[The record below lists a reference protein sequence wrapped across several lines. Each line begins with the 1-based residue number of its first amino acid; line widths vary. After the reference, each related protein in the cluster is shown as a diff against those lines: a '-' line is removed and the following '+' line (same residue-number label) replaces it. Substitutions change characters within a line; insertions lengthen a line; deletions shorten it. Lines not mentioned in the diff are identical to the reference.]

1 MSQEVGRV
9 GVNPDRRIMSPGRH
23 AHPRSRPWS
32 GAKPPHMWVNM
43 WPTYVECSWPPPSIS
58 AMLGREATRQRGTG
72 PRQMKQRPVHVK
84 TPADLNSLTGV
95 WLPLLTVGF
104 GSKLIKPKGRG
115 RQSQVKGSLNKRAK
129 FRPTAGWVCMAVRIL
144 PISMVRRVQQVVA
157 TLLVDEPSPWSPY
170 PVVRR
175 GRVPCAG
182 RGQALGL
189 ARDSCRPVRSVR
201 SLQRAGCVD
210 TNWRTGGTAS
220 RLSPTRTTRALDP
233 VSRRIKN
240 DRRTN
245 GRHNHLRAPQRSA
258 GVRGAFLQ

>member
-1 MSQEVGRV
+1 
-9 GVNPDRRIMSPGRH
+9 
-23 AHPRSRPWS
+23 
-32 GAKPPHMWVNM
+32 
-43 WPTYVECSWPPPSIS
+43 
-58 AMLGREATRQRGTG
+58 MLGREATRQRGIG